1 MDLHSQKAYWDR
13 VAAEKRFQ
21 HPLRTDWLASYV
33 TGQNIL
39 DCGCGYGRLLSEL
52 ADRGYRQIVGTD
64 FSERMLKHCA
74 DMHPDRTF
82 SLVQTDGHTLP
93 FRDRCFDAV
102 LLYTLLTC
110 MPRDNEQ
117 RELLTEVSRVL
128 APGGL
133 VYISDLLLNSDARNV
148 DRYQQFEREFGTYG
162 AFRLPE
168 GVVVRHHS
176 AEWIRSLT
184 ANFTQLKYER
194 FTVTTM
200 NGNQSEAFQY
210 LGRLSQGND
219 PCGPV
224 AE

>member
-1 MDLHSQKAYWDR
+1 M
-13 VAAEKRFQ
+13 
-21 HPLRTDWLASYV
+21 
-33 TGQNIL
+33 
-39 DCGCGYGRLLSEL
+39 
-52 ADRGYRQIVGTD
+52 
-64 FSERMLKHCA
+64 
-74 DMHPDRTF
+74 
-82 SLVQTDGHTLP
+82 
-93 FRDRCFDAV
+93 
-102 LLYTLLTC
+102 
-110 MPRDNEQ
+110 
-117 RELLTEVSRVL
+117 
-128 APGGL
+128 PGGL

-148 DRYQQFEREFGTYG
+148 GRYQQFVREFGTYG

-219 PCGPV
+219 PCGPIG
-224 AE
+224 E